1 MTGKQR
7 KVKIGLV
14 GCGKVALEHHLPS
27 LKRLPAAEV
36 VAIADSDADRRN
48 DLARRFAVAGRYETA
63 DQLLADP
70 DIEAVGVLTPTA
82 GHFEIGMA
90 ALRAGKHV
98 FIEKPLALTVAE
110 CDQLAQAGRE
120 SPRISMVCFNL
131 RWHRSIVEARKIL
144 ASGRLGT
151 VIAVRS
157 VYTHNRD
164 GSDAPDWHR
173 LLARGGGV
181 TFNEGVHHIDL
192 WRYLLG
198 QEISEVFAVNTP
210 SPVYEDAVSVLT
222 ARLSGGVLATAI
234 NAFTTGPASEL
245 EIFGSRGRLLV
256 NLYRFDGVR
265 FFASNEYPGQIAVRL
280 REISG
285 ALMRVPAALSS
296 PVRRG
301 LFGETFHRAWQGFLD
316 SITEGTTPLCTFED
330 GRRAVLATLAAVR
343 SLQTGDAVV
352 VREDG
357 QDATSRP

>member
-7 KVKIGLV
+7 KVRIGLV

-36 VAIADSDADRRN
+36 VAVADHDADRRN
-48 DLARRFAVAGRYETA
+48 DLARRYAVAGRYETA

-98 FIEKPLALTVAE
+98 FIEKPLALSAAE
-110 CDQLAQAGRE
+110 CGQLVRAGRD
-120 SPRISMVCFNL
+120 SSLQSMVCFNL
-131 RWHRSIVEARKIL
+131 RWHRSIVEARRIL
-144 ASGRLGT
+144 ESGRLGT
-151 VIAVRS
+151 IIAVRS

-198 QEISEVFAVNTP
+198 QEIEKVFAIHNP

-245 EIFGSRGRLLV
+245 EIFGSGGRLLI

-265 FFASNEYPGQIAVRL
+265 FYTCNEYPGQIAVRL

-285 ALMRVPAALSS
+285 ALMRVPAALATSA
-296 PVRRG
+296 RRG

-316 SITEGTTPLCTFED
+316 SITEGSMPSCTFED

-343 SLQTGDAVV
+343 SLQTGAAVV

-357 QDATSRP
+357 QEATSRP

>member
-36 VAIADSDADRRN
+36 VAIADSNADRRN
-48 DLARRFAVAGRYETA
+48 DMARRFAVAGRYETA

-82 GHFEIGMA
+82 DHFAIGMA

-98 FIEKPLALTVAE
+98 FIEKPLALTAAQ

-120 SPRISMVCFNL
+120 SPRMSMVCFNL
-131 RWHRSIVEARKIL
+131 RWHRSIVETRKIL

-151 VIAVRS
+151 IIAVRS

-198 QEISEVFAVNTP
+198 QEVSEVFAIHNP

-245 EIFGSRGRLLV
+245 EIFGNGGRLVV

-265 FFASNEYPGQIAVRL
+265 FYASDEYPGQIAVRL

-285 ALMRVPAALSS
+285 ALRRVPIALSS
-296 PVRRG
+296 SVRQG

-316 SITEGTTPLCTFED
+316 SITEGNTPLCTFED

-343 SLQTGDAVV
+343 SLQTGAVV
-352 VREDG
+352 IVN
-357 QDATSRP
+357 QDRQS